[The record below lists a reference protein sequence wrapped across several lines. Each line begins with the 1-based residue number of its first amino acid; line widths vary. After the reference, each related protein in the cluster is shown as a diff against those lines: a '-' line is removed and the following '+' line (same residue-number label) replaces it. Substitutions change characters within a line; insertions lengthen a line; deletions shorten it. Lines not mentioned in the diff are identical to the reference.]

1 MHATSPL
8 DHTPH
13 TPHRF
18 QAAGMTAADARAA
31 LRELEEEVRRMDL
44 RQAYAEMRRAQ
55 AEVARFR
62 EGQRLAQRAAEV
74 GTWGLVFSWV
84 WCDGF

>member
-1 MHATSPL
+1 
-8 DHTPH
+8 
-13 TPHRF
+13 
-18 QAAGMTAADARAA
+18 MTAADARAA

-44 RQAYAEMRRAQ
+44 RQSYTEMRRAQ

-74 GTWGLVFSWV
+74 GPHVGIIVGLVRSF
-84 WCDGF
+84 F